1 MSLAPERCK
10 APPSAQWRF
19 LLSAWSSRIPAR
31 RANCQPHGAIRING
45 DMRHTI
51 GIRGVQTIRTQNQ
64 ARHSIPIGHAG
75 ERLRFLRLFPPCR
88 VTMGNRASEA

>member
-1 MSLAPERCK
+1 MQGRS
-10 APPSAQWRF
+10 
-19 LLSAWSSRIPAR
+19 LLSAGSSRIHTR
-31 RANCQPHGAIRING
+31 RADCQPHSAIRING